1 MLYLSMLWPK
11 LRIARR
17 NVWRQRR
24 VLRRLEK
31 QLPNHTRVQRVGNQ
45 ITLDPVVS
53 RLQELVQE
61 LFALEKRLK
70 ICKQRSATGKVTK
83 RSVLNRKW
91 AVWRETTGYI
101 PRSPPM
107 TPP

>member
-1 MLYLSMLWPK
+1 MWAG
-11 LRIARR
+11 AR
-17 NVWRQRR
+17 VAP
-24 VLRRLEK
+24 E
-31 QLPNHTRVQRVGNQ
+31 
-45 ITLDPVVS
+45 
-53 RLQELVQE
+53 ELVQE

-101 PRSPPM
+101 PRSPPK
-107 TPP
+107 TPPDPASPLFPARPRHC